1 VNSTDKA
8 TDLLEICFGWFV
20 FGCVVVIAGS
30 LVALSASLVVKQIME
45 VFE

>member
-1 VNSTDKA
+1 
-8 TDLLEICFGWFV
+8 V

-45 VFE
+45 VFA